1 LASSRCGSLGATDDS
16 LRNRFL
22 SWCAAILSRA
32 GIPVKVFGKRFPK
45 NLTVTAEETGSAPD
59 PSAGAAGW
67 AAARPRPPIVSCFWQ
82 DGLVTI
88 TAAADGSALGNP
100 GPAGW
105 AWYVNDDCWR
115 AGGWPHGTNNQGE
128 LMAVLDLLRATA
140 HLPGEDLR
148 ILCDSQYVI
157 NSITKWMPGWKRKGW
172 RKADGKPVLNV
183 ELLKELDRELAGRTY
198 TFEWVKGHAGHDLNE
213 AADERARA
221 AATAYQQGVA
231 ARSGPGFPG
240 AHHPGAHKADSHA
253 HIASGPALNEQEP
266 SGMGLPPATLDIPA
280 AAPARPEAVRPA
292 AASSGRTAATGNQ
305 RRAAPEPVT
314 AFDELDLFSEL
325 DNEAL
330 EVAEATQQAG
340 SIPPEALVEELEREL
355 LGPLVRGDI
364 GRTAVLL
371 HPDFM
376 EIGSSGRVWTRDA
389 MMMALEEDPGE
400 RTDIEILG
408 ADRIGPA
415 AVLLTYRSF
424 ARSGT
429 TLRSSLWVLDGGRWR
444 LRFHQGTPEA

>member
-1 LASSRCGSLGATDDS
+1 M
-16 LRNRFL
+16 
-22 SWCAAILSRA
+22 
-32 GIPVKVFGKRFPK
+32 
-45 NLTVTAEETGSAPD
+45 
-59 PSAGAAGW
+59 
-67 AAARPRPPIVSCFWQ
+67 
-82 DGLVTI
+82 TI

-105 AWYVNDDCWR
+105 AWYVNDGCWR

-140 HLPGEDLR
+140 HVRHEDLH

-183 ELLKELDRELAGRTY
+183 DLLKELDRELAGRKY
-198 TFEWVKGHAGHDLNE
+198 RFEWVKGHAGHDLNE

-240 AHHPGAHKADSHA
+240 TRHA
-253 HIASGPALNEQEP
+253 PASGTPAAGKAPFPVE
-266 SGMGLPPATLDIPA
+266 IPA
-280 AAPARPEAVRPA
+280 AAA
-292 AASSGRTAATGNQ
+292 G
-305 RRAAPEPVT
+305 EP
-314 AFDELDLFSEL
+314 DLFSQQDTAPPETTQRSARQDSTQKEPAPEEFTQL
-325 DNEAL
+325 DFTQLDGAFDL
-330 EVAEATQQAG
+330 AGATGQAETA
-340 SIPPEALVEELEREL
+340 PPEALVEELEREL

-371 HPDFM
+371 HPDFL

-408 ADRIGPA
+408 ADRIGTS
-415 AVLLTYRSF
+415 AVLLTYRSY

-429 TLRSSLWVLDGGRWR
+429 TLRSSLWVQDGGRWR

>member
-1 LASSRCGSLGATDDS
+1 MA
-16 LRNRFL
+16 
-22 SWCAAILSRA
+22 RA
-32 GIPVKVFGKRFPK
+32 
-45 NLTVTAEETGSAPD
+45 
-59 PSAGAAGW
+59 
-67 AAARPRPPIVSCFWQ
+67 PRPEPRGCPVGCAERVEYIVGPVWQ
-82 DGLVTI
+82 DGPVTI

-140 HLPGEDLR
+140 HRPEEDLR

-183 ELLKELDRELAGRTY
+183 ELLRELDKELAGRKY
-198 TFEWVKGHAGHDLNE
+198 VFEWVKGHAGHDLNE

-240 AHHPGAHKADSHA
+240 TLTSAGGGTP
-253 HIASGPALNEQEP
+253 ASGANRGQASAGRTQP
-266 SGMGLPPATLDIPA
+266 SG
-280 AAPARPEAVRPA
+280 RPQPSGQQTPVPTERPQ
-292 AASSGRTAATGNQ
+292 AS
-305 RRAAPEPVT
+305 
-314 AFDELDLFSEL
+314 AFDEPDLFSQL
-325 DNEAL
+325 DSDAFG
-330 EVAEATQQAG
+330 VAG
-340 SIPPEALVEELEREL
+340 SAGHNQGVPPEALVEELEREL

-371 HPDFM
+371 HPDFV

-389 MMMALEEDPGE
+389 MMMALEDDPGE
-400 RTDIEILG
+400 RTEIEILG
-408 ADRIGPA
+408 ADSIGTG
-415 AVLLTYRSF
+415 AVLLTYRSY

-429 TLRSSLWVLDGGRWR
+429 TLRSSLWVLDSGRWR

>member
-1 LASSRCGSLGATDDS
+1 LQTPCQQYAAAAVALAG
-16 LRNRFL
+16 RNRDQ
-22 SWCAAILSRA
+22 R
-32 GIPVKVFGKRFPK
+32 
-45 NLTVTAEETGSAPD
+45 
-59 PSAGAAGW
+59 
-67 AAARPRPPIVSCFWQ
+67 IVGVFWQ
-82 DGLVTI
+82 DGPVTI

-140 HLPGEDLR
+140 HLPGEDLH

-183 ELLKELDRELAGRTY
+183 DLLKELDRELAGRKY
-198 TFEWVKGHAGHDLNE
+198 RFEWVKGHAGHNLNE

-240 AHHPGAHKADSHA
+240 AHHPSASGARAA
-253 HIASGPALNEQEP
+253 GAASGPA
-266 SGMGLPPATLDIPA
+266 
-280 AAPARPEAVRPA
+280 RPL
-292 AASSGRTAATGNQ
+292 AATP
-305 RRAAPEPVT
+305 REP
-314 AFDELDLFSEL
+314 DLFSQQEL
-325 DNEAL
+325 ADQEIPGPKNPDAVL
-330 EVAEATQQAG
+330 PHRDTSQQDYARQDYAQLDFGQLDDGPFNLAG
-340 SIPPEALVEELEREL
+340 AGGQAKTAPPEALVEELEREL

-371 HPDFM
+371 HPDFL

-389 MMMALEEDPGE
+389 TMMALEEDPGE

-408 ADRIGPA
+408 ADRVGPG

-424 ARSGT
+424 ARSGA
-429 TLRSSLWVLDGGRWR
+429 TLRSSLWVLDGDRWR

>member
-1 LASSRCGSLGATDDS
+1 LGIGEGRTSPGASR
-16 LRNRFL
+16 
-22 SWCAAILSRA
+22 
-32 GIPVKVFGKRFPK
+32 
-45 NLTVTAEETGSAPD
+45 
-59 PSAGAAGW
+59 GAAGDL
-67 AAARPRPPIVSCFWQ
+67 AAKARIVVQVWQ
-82 DGLVTI
+82 DGPVTI

-128 LMAVLDLLRATA
+128 LMAVLDLFRATA
-140 HLPGEDLR
+140 HLPQEDLR

-183 ELLKELDRELAGRTY
+183 ELLKELDRELAGRKY
-198 TFEWVKGHAGHDLNE
+198 TFEWVKGHAGHELNE

-240 AHHPGAHKADSHA
+240 SHLVA
-253 HIASGPALNEQEP
+253 AGHDARGV
-266 SGMGLPPATLDIPA
+266 PA
-280 AAPARPEAVRPA
+280 AAAAATQRAAEMPQAPA
-292 AASSGRTAATGNQ
+292 ARATTPGTATRTTATRTADIPP
-305 RRAAPEPVT
+305 AAGP
-314 AFDELDLFSEL
+314 DELDLFSQ
-325 DNEAL
+325 L
-330 EVAEATQQAG
+330 ETDPFDVADAQKQAP
-340 SIPPEALVEELEREL
+340 SPEALVEELEREL

-408 ADRIGPA
+408 VDRIGTG

-429 TLRSSLWVLDGGRWR
+429 TLRSSLWVLDGSRWR

>member
-1 LASSRCGSLGATDDS
+1 
-16 LRNRFL
+16 
-22 SWCAAILSRA
+22 
-32 GIPVKVFGKRFPK
+32 
-45 NLTVTAEETGSAPD
+45 
-59 PSAGAAGW
+59 
-67 AAARPRPPIVSCFWQ
+67 
-82 DGLVTI
+82 LVTI

-198 TFEWVKGHAGHDLNE
+198 TFEWVKGHAGHELNE

-240 AHHPGAHKADSHA
+240 GHHPGTHQA
-253 HIASGPALNEQEP
+253 ASGRSANAQSS
-266 SGMGLPPATLDIPA
+266 SGSELQPATLDIPSATFNIPASASARQA
-280 AAPARPEAVRPA
+280 AGPGASAPVAGGGRPRI
-292 AASSGRTAATGNQ
+292 T
-305 RRAAPEPVT
+305 PEPVT

-325 DNEAL
+325 DSEAL
-330 EVAEATQQAG
+330 EEAEATQQAG

-408 ADRIGPA
+408 ADRIGA
-415 AVLLTYRSF
+415 GAVLLTYRSF

-429 TLRSSLWVLDGGRWR
+429 TLRSSLWVLDGDRWR

>member
-1 LASSRCGSLGATDDS
+1 M
-16 LRNRFL
+16 
-22 SWCAAILSRA
+22 
-32 GIPVKVFGKRFPK
+32 
-45 NLTVTAEETGSAPD
+45 
-59 PSAGAAGW
+59 
-67 AAARPRPPIVSCFWQ
+67 
-82 DGLVTI
+82 TI

-183 ELLKELDRELAGRTY
+183 ELLKELDRELAGRIY

-240 AHHPGAHKADSHA
+240 AHHAPPAAAAAGQAAR
-253 HIASGPALNEQEP
+253 SGI
-266 SGMGLPPATLDIPA
+266 GLPPAETS
-280 AAPARPEAVRPA
+280 APRAV
-292 AASSGRTAATGNQ
+292 
-305 RRAAPEPVT
+305 PEPVS

-325 DNEAL
+325 GDEQL
-330 EVAEATQQAG
+330 EVAEATRQA
-340 SIPPEALVEELEREL
+340 SAVPPEALVEELEREL
-355 LGPLVRGDI
+355 LGPLVRGDM

-371 HPDFM
+371 HPDFT
-376 EIGSSGRVWTRDA
+376 EIGSSGRMWTRDA

-400 RTDIEILG
+400 RTEIEILG
-408 ADRIGPA
+408 ADRVA
-415 AVLLTYRSF
+415 TDAVLLTYRSF
-424 ARSGT
+424 ARAGT

>member
-1 LASSRCGSLGATDDS
+1 M
-16 LRNRFL
+16 
-22 SWCAAILSRA
+22 
-32 GIPVKVFGKRFPK
+32 
-45 NLTVTAEETGSAPD
+45 
-59 PSAGAAGW
+59 AAGGL
-67 AAARPRPPIVSCFWQ
+67 RFVVPVWQ
-82 DGLVTI
+82 DGPVTI

-128 LMAVLDLLRATA
+128 LMAVLDLFRATA
-140 HLPGEDLR
+140 HLPQEDLR

-183 ELLKELDRELAGRTY
+183 DLLKELDRELAGRKY

-231 ARSGPGFPG
+231 ARSGPGFTG
-240 AHHPGAHKADSHA
+240 AHHAH
-253 HIASGPALNEQEP
+253 PAPVKQE
-266 SGMGLPPATLDIPA
+266 ARD
-280 AAPARPEAVRPA
+280 APAEPEKPA
-292 AASSGRTAATGNQ
+292 GAYE
-305 RRAAPEPVT
+305 EP
-314 AFDELDLFSEL
+314 DLFSQL
-325 DNEAL
+325 DNRGFDAPGTAARA
-330 EVAEATQQAG
+330 AEAPA
-340 SIPPEALVEELEREL
+340 EAVVEELEREL

-371 HPDFM
+371 HPDFV
-376 EIGSSGRVWTRDA
+376 EIGSSGRMWTRDA

-408 ADRIGPA
+408 AERVGA
-415 AVLLTYRSF
+415 EAVLLTYRSY

>member
-1 LASSRCGSLGATDDS
+1 M
-16 LRNRFL
+16 
-22 SWCAAILSRA
+22 
-32 GIPVKVFGKRFPK
+32 
-45 NLTVTAEETGSAPD
+45 
-59 PSAGAAGW
+59 
-67 AAARPRPPIVSCFWQ
+67 
-82 DGLVTI
+82 TI

-128 LMAVLDLLRATA
+128 LMAVLDLFRATA
-140 HLPGEDLR
+140 HIPDEDLR
-148 ILCDSQYVI
+148 VLCDSQYVI

-183 ELLKELDRELAGRTY
+183 ELLKELDREIAGRKY

-231 ARSGPGFPG
+231 ARSGPGFAGAPG
-240 AHHPGAHKADSHA
+240 HLAAAASASASANAPGSARATGVGAAKGP
-253 HIASGPALNEQEP
+253 ASGPGPGSHGVAADVGGGDLFSEQALFNDKNLFNDKDLLSEP
-266 SGMGLPPATLDIPA
+266 
-280 AAPARPEAVRPA
+280 
-292 AASSGRTAATGNQ
+292 
-305 RRAAPEPVT
+305 
-314 AFDELDLFSEL
+314 DLFSEL
-325 DNEAL
+325 EENPLAVPGAAEKSPEEIVEA
-330 EVAEATQQAG
+330 
-340 SIPPEALVEELEREL
+340 LEREL
-355 LGPLVRGDI
+355 LGPEVRGDI
-364 GRTAVLL
+364 GRTGVLL
-371 HPDFM
+371 HPEFM

-400 RTDIEILG
+400 RTELEILG
-408 ADRIGPA
+408 ADRIGTS
-415 AVLLTYRSF
+415 AVLLTYRSY

-429 TLRSSLWVLDGGRWR
+429 ILRSSLWVLDNGRWR

>member
-1 LASSRCGSLGATDDS
+1 M
-16 LRNRFL
+16 
-22 SWCAAILSRA
+22 
-32 GIPVKVFGKRFPK
+32 
-45 NLTVTAEETGSAPD
+45 
-59 PSAGAAGW
+59 
-67 AAARPRPPIVSCFWQ
+67 
-82 DGLVTI
+82 TI

-105 AWYVNDDCWR
+105 AWYVNDNCWR

-198 TFEWVKGHAGHDLNE
+198 TFEWVKGHAGHELNE

-240 AHHPGAHKADSHA
+240 AHHLAGS
-253 HIASGPALNEQEP
+253 Q
-266 SGMGLPPATLDIPA
+266 PATLDVPA
-280 AAPARPEAVRPA
+280 AAPTRPA
-292 AASSGRTAATGNQ
+292 AASGGNPPAAAAGRT
-305 RRAAPEPVT
+305 RAAFEP
-314 AFDELDLFSEL
+314 AAAYDEPDLFSQLAPDE
-325 DNEAL
+325 L
-330 EVAEATQQAG
+330 EVAEAAQHAG
-340 SIPPEALVEELEREL
+340 SVPPEALVEELEREL

-364 GRTAVLL
+364 GRTAILL

-408 ADRIGPA
+408 ADRIGA
-415 AVLLTYRSF
+415 GAVLLTYRSF

-429 TLRSSLWVLDGGRWR
+429 TLRSSLWVLDGDRWR

>member
-1 LASSRCGSLGATDDS
+1 M
-16 LRNRFL
+16 
-22 SWCAAILSRA
+22 
-32 GIPVKVFGKRFPK
+32 
-45 NLTVTAEETGSAPD
+45 
-59 PSAGAAGW
+59 
-67 AAARPRPPIVSCFWQ
+67 
-82 DGLVTI
+82 TI

-105 AWYVNDDCWR
+105 AWYVNDGCWR

-140 HLPGEDLR
+140 HLPEEDLH

-183 ELLKELDRELAGRTY
+183 DLLKELDRELAGRKY
-198 TFEWVKGHAGHDLNE
+198 RFEWVKGHAGHDLNE

-240 AHHPGAHKADSHA
+240 AHHLSTSGARSAGTVSA
-253 HIASGPALNEQEP
+253 PRR
-266 SGMGLPPATLDIPA
+266 AT
-280 AAPARPEAVRPA
+280 AAPP
-292 AASSGRTAATGNQ
+292 S
-305 RRAAPEPVT
+305 EP
-314 AFDELDLFSEL
+314 DLFSQQEP
-325 DNEAL
+325 
-330 EVAEATQQAG
+330 TQQNVSEPALPRRNTSQQKASQQNGGRPDFAQPDSARADFAQLDFAQLDDGAFDLAG
-340 SIPPEALVEELEREL
+340 AAGQAQTAPPEALVEELEREL

-371 HPDFM
+371 HPDFL

-408 ADRIGPA
+408 ADRIGPG

-429 TLRSSLWVLDGGRWR
+429 TLRSSLWVLDGDRWR

>member
-1 LASSRCGSLGATDDS
+1 VSLHPQS
-16 LRNRFL
+16 
-22 SWCAAILSRA
+22 C
-32 GIPVKVFGKRFPK
+32 
-45 NLTVTAEETGSAPD
+45 
-59 PSAGAAGW
+59 
-67 AAARPRPPIVSCFWQ
+67 IVVGFWQ
-82 DGLVTI
+82 DGPVTI

-140 HLPGEDLR
+140 HLRHEDLH

-183 ELLKELDRELAGRTY
+183 DLLKELDRELAGRKY
-198 TFEWVKGHAGHDLNE
+198 RFEWVKGHAGHDLNE

-240 AHHPGAHKADSHA
+240 AHHAVAPGTP
-253 HIASGPALNEQEP
+253 ASGSPAAGEAFA
-266 SGMGLPPATLDIPA
+266 GGVTPA
-280 AAPARPEAVRPA
+280 AA
-292 AASSGRTAATGNQ
+292 T
-305 RRAAPEPVT
+305 
-314 AFDELDLFSEL
+314 DELDLFSQQDATRQEM
-325 DNEAL
+325 
-330 EVAEATQQAG
+330 TQQNVARQNGGQKESAQKELTSEDFPHEEFGQLDFNQVDGAFDLAG
-340 SIPPEALVEELEREL
+340 AGRAETASPEALVEKLEREL

-371 HPDFM
+371 HPDFL

-408 ADRIGPA
+408 ADRIGTS
-415 AVLLTYRSF
+415 AVLLTYRSY